1 MPDEELIPENEEEGE
16 EEQLASQL
24 EETERREAPLYEKI
38 RAFLSNSDAIIKKD
52 VDTIHSRGFYGTKQN
67 DGTLRLSPV
76 ETMFLL
82 ERNKIELVD
91 EKTEVQVSLYEYL
104 QRLHEG
110 NPELW
115 THYLIY
121 RDLRSRGY
129 IVKQGL
135 SEEIPFR
142 IYPRGSEIGKDTSK
156 YLIYIVKE
164 GVPIELTKLDKAT
177 TTAKGVGKKLILA
190 VLNRQ
195 GEPTYYQVSQVSI

>member
-1 MPDEELIPENEEEGE
+1 MPEEDEEPLREEGE
-16 EEQLASQL
+16 QQEAEEEA
-24 EETERREAPLYEKI
+24 EETPILEKPK
-38 RAFLSNSDAIIKKD
+38 AFLSNSDAIINKD
-52 VDTIHSRGFYGTKQN
+52 VDAIHTRGFYGTKQN
-67 DGTLRLSPV
+67 DGTLKLTPV

-82 ERNKIELVD
+82 ERSKIELVD
-91 EKTEVQVSLYEYL
+91 ERTGSQVGLYQYL
-104 QRLHEG
+104 QRLHQEKL
-110 NPELW
+110 ELW

-129 IVKQGL
+129 IVKEGL

>member
-1 MPDEELIPENEEEGE
+1 MPDENHDEEEIEVEPREPAE
-16 EEQLASQL
+16 EE
-24 EETERREAPLYEKI
+24 EEAPVPQKPKAYVTGSSVTV
-38 RAFLSNSDAIIKKD
+38 RDDA
-52 VDTIHSRGFYGTKQN
+52 DTVYSRVFYGTRQQ
-67 DGTLRLSPV
+67 DGTLSLSPV

-82 ERNKIELVD
+82 ERNRIELID
-91 EKTEVQVSLYEYL
+91 EQAGTQIDLYQYL
-104 QRLHEG
+104 QRSF
-110 NPELW
+110 NTQPELW
-115 THYLIY
+115 THYLVY

-129 IVKQGL
+129 IVKEGL

-142 IYPRGSEIGKDTSK
+142 VYPRGGEIGKDTSK

-195 GEPTYYQVSQVSI
+195 GEATYYQVSQVSI

>member
-1 MPDEELIPENEEEGE
+1 MADEEPPQKDTEE
-16 EEQLASQL
+16 S
-24 EETERREAPLYEKI
+24 ETESNEPEKEAPIIEKPK
-38 RAFLSNSDAIIKKD
+38 AFLSGSCVTIKRD
-52 VDTIHSRGFYGTKQN
+52 IDTIYGRVFYGTKEH

-82 ERNKIELVD
+82 ERGRIDLFD
-91 EKTEVQVSLYEYL
+91 ETTGTQMNLYQYL
-104 QRLHEG
+104 QKSNDAYG
-110 NPELW
+110 DLW
-115 THYLIY
+115 THYLVY

-129 IVKQGL
+129 IVKEGI

-142 IYPRGSEIGKDTSK
+142 VYPRGGEIGKDTSK

-177 TTAKGVGKKLILA
+177 TTAKGVGKRLILA

-195 GEPTYYQVSQVSI
+195 GEATYYQVSQVSI

>member
-1 MPDEELIPENEEEGE
+1 MTDEDSNEEETEMQTRETEETSE
-16 EEQLASQL
+16 EEV
-24 EETERREAPLYEKI
+24 PVPEKPK
-38 RAFLSNSDAIIKKD
+38 AFLTGSSVIVRDEADA
-52 VDTIHSRGFYGTKQN
+52 VYNRVFYGTKQQ
-67 DGTLRLSPV
+67 DGTLNLSPV

-82 ERNKIELVD
+82 ERNRIELLEGQTGAQLD
-91 EKTEVQVSLYEYL
+91 LHQYL
-104 QRLHEG
+104 QRSI
-110 NPELW
+110 NTQPDLW

-129 IVKQGL
+129 IVKEGL

-142 IYPRGSEIGKDTSK
+142 VYPRGGELGKDTSK

-195 GEPTYYQVSQVSI
+195 GEATYYQVSQVSI

>member
-1 MPDEELIPENEEEGE
+1 MTDEEPPEKNNEE
-16 EEQLASQL
+16 S
-24 EETERREAPLYEKI
+24 ETEGNEPEKEAPILEKPK
-38 RAFLSNSDAIIKKD
+38 AFLSGSYVTIKKD
-52 VDTIHSRGFYGTKQN
+52 ADAIYDRVFYGTKEH

-82 ERNKIELVD
+82 ERGRIDLFD
-91 EKTEVQVSLYEYL
+91 ETTGMQMNLYQYL
-104 QRLHEG
+104 QKSHDAYTD
-110 NPELW
+110 LW
-115 THYLIY
+115 TLYLVY

-129 IVKQGL
+129 IVKEGI

-142 IYPRGSEIGKDTSK
+142 VYPRGGEIGKDTSR

-177 TTAKGVGKKLILA
+177 TTAKGVGKRLILA

-195 GEPTYYQVSQVSI
+195 GEATYYQVSQVSI

>member
-1 MPDEELIPENEEEGE
+1 MTDEEWPNKDMEQPELGSEEPEEEPPI
-16 EEQLASQL
+16 S
-24 EETERREAPLYEKI
+24 EKPKAYLLDSYVVI
-38 RAFLSNSDAIIKKD
+38 RKDTDAIYNR
-52 VDTIHSRGFYGTKQN
+52 VFYGTKQH

-82 ERNKIELVD
+82 ERSRIELLD
-91 EKTEVQVSLYEYL
+91 EKTGAQMNLYEYL
-104 QRLHEG
+104 KRSHDAH
-110 NPELW
+110 PDLW
-115 THYLIY
+115 THYLVY

-129 IVKQGL
+129 IVKEGI

-142 IYPRGSEIGKDTSK
+142 VYPRGGEIGKDTSK

-177 TTAKGVGKKLILA
+177 TTAKGIGKRLILA

-195 GEPTYYQVSQVSI
+195 GETTYYQVSQVSI